1 MYPFKSLVYLCGFTF
16 YIFVE
21 GSIMQVVPKR
31 TDRNCYDRRY
41 FTSVVRGIGI
51 KFSISNNSTSLFGHW
66 LKYCHCASMPF
77 ITISLIFKSKWTIQW
92 CIYSQECYSSFILWI
107 FVETITKNVFHQILF
122 FHQEN
127 SIWLNI
133 SSNSNPISVVVQ
145 FHIYRTKLPSK
156 YLENKL
162 IQNCTYL

>member
-1 MYPFKSLVYLCGFTF
+1 MPYWYSTLNNTGLCLCLQG
-16 YIFVE
+16 ICRLKE
-21 GSIMQVVPKR
+21 IVPEK

-41 FTSVVRGIGI
+41 FTSVARGIGI

-107 FVETITKNVFHQILF
+107 SVHSGRLGLPGSIENHHLSCQICKNMKIWIWH
-122 FHQEN
+122 
-127 SIWLNI
+127 SIFLHHRHLYAVI
-133 SSNSNPISVVVQ
+133 IQ
-145 FHIYRTKLPSK
+145 HAEQCRFRRKL
-156 YLENKL
+156 
-162 IQNCTYL
+162 